1 MSTFHGLEMAKQ
13 TLFAQQSALYTTGH
27 NIANANT
34 KGYTRQRVNFGTMRP
49 YPVPA
54 VNRPEIPGQLGT
66 GVEVSS
72 IQRIRNKFLDAQFRS
87 ENSRMNH
94 WETTSHSLSRMERLL
109 NEPSDSGLSKTMDLF
124 WESLNDLAV
133 HPDKPGA
140 RSVVAERAKS
150 VTDTFNHLAKSL
162 EDIQND
168 LRAEIGSGE
177 DKINSL
183 LRQIN
188 RINEQVKT
196 IEPHGYL
203 ANDLYDDRDR
213 LIDELSELINI
224 NVEYHR
230 SEGGAL
236 DIADGIVSIEL
247 VDQRGQSFEDPIML
261 LEEDVNYADD
271 YTFID
276 IQPDQGEGAI
286 ETIVFH
292 PDSDADAI
300 DAYHLIEQTQGS
312 LISLISSF
320 GYQAEDDSVYGDY
333 PEMIDKLDQLAF
345 TFTQT
350 FNEIHQEGYD
360 LNRESGRN
368 FFEELTELEGA
379 AKNVTVL
386 QEIIDDPSFIAAGY
400 LESGSEE
407 DRYAGN
413 GDNALR
419 LADMFDA
426 PIPNED
432 DTDVGLDNRSPREY
446 LQSMISTLGIHAQ
459 EANRMKDNTTI
470 LRSQV
475 DEQRM
480 SVSAVSLDEEM
491 SNMIKFQHAY
501 NAAARNMTVIDEMID
516 RIINGMGLVGR

>member
-34 KGYTRQRVNFGTMRP
+34 EGYTRQRVNFGATRP
-49 YPVPA
+49 FPVPA
-54 VNRPEIPGQLGT
+54 VNRLEIPGQQGT

-72 IQRIRNKFLDAQFRS
+72 IQRIRDKFLDAQFRT

-94 WETTSHSLSRMERLL
+94 WDTKSHSLSRMERLL
-109 NEPSDSGLSKTMDLF
+109 NEPSDSGLAKTMDLL
-124 WESLNDLAV
+124 WESLHDLAV

-162 EDIQND
+162 EDIQTD
-168 LRAEIGSGE
+168 LRSEIDNGE

-188 RINEQVKT
+188 RINEQIKT

-224 NVEYHR
+224 EVEYHK
-230 SEGGAL
+230 SEGGSL

-247 VDQRGQSFEDPIML
+247 VDQRGQSFDDPIML
-261 LEEDVNYADD
+261 LEEDVNYADN
-271 YTFID
+271 YTFIEID
-276 IQPDQGEGAI
+276 PAEGTVESI
-286 ETIVFH
+286 IFH
-292 PDSDADAI
+292 PDSDSDKI
-300 DAYHLIEQTQGS
+300 ESEAYHLIDQTQGS
-312 LISLISSF
+312 LISLISSYSYSD
-320 GYQAEDDSVYGDY
+320 GDDVVGDY
-333 PEMIDKLDQLAF
+333 PEMIEQLDQLAF
-345 TFTQT
+345 EFTKK

-360 LNRESGRN
+360 LNRDSGRN
-368 FFEELTELEGA
+368 FFEELTESEGA

-386 QEIIDDPSFIAAGY
+386 KDILDNPSLIAAGY
-400 LESGSEE
+400 LENDSED
-407 DRYAGN
+407 DRYTGN
-413 GDNALR
+413 GENALR

-426 PIPNED
+426 PIPSED
-432 DTDVGLDNRSPREY
+432 DSNEGLDNRSPREY

-459 EANRMKDNTTI
+459 EANRMKDNTNI

-491 SNMIKFQHAY
+491 SNMIKIQHAY
-501 NAAARNMTVIDEMID
+501 NAAARNMTAIDEMID